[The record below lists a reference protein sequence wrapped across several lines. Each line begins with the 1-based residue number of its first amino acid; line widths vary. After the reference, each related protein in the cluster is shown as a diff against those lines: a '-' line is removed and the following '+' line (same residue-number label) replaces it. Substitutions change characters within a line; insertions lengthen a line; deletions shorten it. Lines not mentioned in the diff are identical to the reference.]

1 MQEVFNIAWF
11 LPSLPA
17 QLRGR
22 PHRRQNWFLPCPF
35 EAESGQ
41 GCPTFWEEPCLS
53 GVQGSGAVFFSHCNL
68 KCTFCQNYRIS
79 QEHFGREV
87 DIPTLTSIFRELEQ
101 QGAHN
106 INLVSPTPYIP
117 QVAAAIKKARSLG
130 MKIPVVY
137 NSNAYEEAGALAQLE
152 GLVDVYLP
160 DLKYA
165 GQETAARFS
174 GAPDYFAA
182 ASQTIR
188 EMYRQVGLPSFDT
201 GGLMTGGLMIRHLI
215 LPGQLA
221 DTQQVLRWIAGN
233 FPREV
238 YVSLMAQY
246 FPAYRA
252 VQTPPLNRRLT
263 GQEYN
268 QAMETL
274 LQLGLESGY
283 VQELTAADE
292 CYVPPFD
299 GTGVPGS
306 LPSELI

>member
-1 MQEVFNIAWF
+1 
-11 LPSLPA
+11 LLGSCRL
-17 QLRGR
+17 
-22 PHRRQNWFLPCPF
+22 CPRNCGVDRTAGKTGF
-35 EAESGQ
+35 CRA
-41 GCPTFWEEPCLS
+41 PLKPKVARAALHFWEEPCLS

-292 CYVPPFD
+292 CYVPP
-299 GTGVPGS
+299 
-306 LPSELI
+306 L

>member
-1 MQEVFNIAWF
+1 
-11 LPSLPA
+11 LLGSCRL
-17 QLRGR
+17 
-22 PHRRQNWFLPCPF
+22 CPRNCGVDRTAGKTGF
-35 EAESGQ
+35 CRA
-41 GCPTFWEEPCLS
+41 PLKPKVARAALHFWEEPCLS

-182 ASQTIR
+182 DSQTIR

>member
-1 MQEVFNIAWF
+1 M
-11 LPSLPA
+11 
-17 QLRGR
+17 
-22 PHRRQNWFLPCPF
+22 
-35 EAESGQ
+35 
-41 GCPTFWEEPCLS
+41 
-53 GVQGSGAVFFSHCNL
+53 
-68 KCTFCQNYRIS
+68 
-79 QEHFGREV
+79 

>member
-1 MQEVFNIAWF
+1 MLDFCR
-11 LPSLPA
+11 L
-17 QLRGR
+17 
-22 PHRRQNWFLPCPF
+22 CPRACGVDRTAGKTGF
-35 EAESGQ
+35 CRA
-41 GCPTFWEEPCLS
+41 PLKPKVARAALHFWEEPCLS

-87 DIPTLTSIFRELEQ
+87 DIPTLASIFRELEQ

-137 NSNAYEEAGALAQLE
+137 NSNAYEEAGALAILE

-160 DLKYA
+160 DLKYTSPK
-165 GQETAARFS
+165 TAARFS

-182 ASQTIR
+182 ASQAIQ
-188 EMYRQVGLPSFDT
+188 EMYRQVGRPSFDA
-201 GGLMTGGLMIRHLI
+201 GGLMTGGLMVRHLI

-221 DTQQVLRWIAGN
+221 DTQQVLQWIAGN
-233 FPREV
+233 FPRDV

-252 VQTPPLNRRLT
+252 LQTPPLNRPLT

-268 QAMETL
+268 QAVDTL
-274 LQLGLESGY
+274 LRLGLESGY
-283 VQELTAADE
+283 VQELTAADK
-292 CYVPPFD
+292 CYVPLFD

-306 LPSELI
+306 LPSD

>member
-1 MQEVFNIAWF
+1 MLDFCR
-11 LPSLPA
+11 L
-17 QLRGR
+17 
-22 PHRRQNWFLPCPF
+22 CPRACGIDRTAGKTGF
-35 EAESGQ
+35 CRA
-41 GCPTFWEEPCLS
+41 PLKPKVARAALHFWEEPCLS

-68 KCTFCQNYRIS
+68 KCSFCQNYRIS
-79 QEHFGREV
+79 QEHYGREV
-87 DIPTLTSIFRELEQ
+87 DIPTLASLFMELAK
-101 QGAHN
+101 QGANN

-117 QVAAAIKKARSLG
+117 QIAAAIKKARSLG
-130 MKIPVVY
+130 MKLPVVY
-137 NSNAYEEAGALAQLE
+137 NSNAYEEADALAQLE
-152 GLVDVYLP
+152 GLVDIYLP

-165 GQETAARFS
+165 GTENAARFS
-174 GAPDYFAA
+174 GAPDYFPTATKA
-182 ASQTIR
+182 IL
-188 EMYRQVGLPSFDT
+188 EMYRQVGLPSFAA

-221 DTQQVLRWIAGN
+221 DTFQVLRWIAGN

-246 FPAYRA
+246 LPAHRA
-252 VQTPPLNRRLT
+252 LQTPPLNRRLT
-263 GQEYN
+263 RREYD
-268 QAMETL
+268 QAVDTL

-306 LPSELI
+306 